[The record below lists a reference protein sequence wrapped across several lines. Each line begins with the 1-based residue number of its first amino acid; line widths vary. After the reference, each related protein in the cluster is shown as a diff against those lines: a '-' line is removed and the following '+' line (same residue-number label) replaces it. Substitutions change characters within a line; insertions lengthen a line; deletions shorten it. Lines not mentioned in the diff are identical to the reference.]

1 MDSKKFTY
9 HEVYSNLE
17 ERGLN
22 ISDRIKPK
30 RTSSV
35 SGLKS
40 VSEDNIKDNKI
51 TNGFYVEDNSFFTHH
66 HSRTENGVFYISCK
80 GNNFI
85 FKTPKLYTFTADLT
99 LGAHTIEGDAGLR
112 FLYGYNKELRNGY
125 VVDFS
130 FNSRSVNVKH
140 GKINKGILSVFE
152 EQNESCSNDLKFFD
166 VSFKND
172 GNKLYAEIFGLNFE
186 FTTEK
191 NYSTGNIGIAFLTN
205 VGEIAVFE
213 SKISSND
220 NLEYNELCEE
230 KTVVIPLRNGG
241 NIPYTLSYNIVS
253 WNETKYLEYKL
264 DGGTQYREKYPEYP
278 RDTDQY
284 SVEKAFFTNPYIAL
298 YRKTDNKELA
308 KHTLYDGK
316 FGVADPGL
324 HWTILRKCFNIKN
337 MPLNGKICLDDN
349 PDISELNIAFGY
361 ESFVATGYRL
371 QEEKDIEFIYDFNSA
386 SIISEGKAIGIEYID
401 VKSHS
406 PKTLCMIPDSVYD
419 RDTVISHLEQNHF
432 FDKSEDI
439 SFNTK
444 VVTDKDKDYIT
455 VKAELLDVYGDF
467 IKKMT
472 HSENEDM
479 FNFSSDPLDIGVY
492 RIKFYAYYGEELFTE
507 KEIVFEVYDSTG
519 KKCAPT
525 ESGLPILFSMPN
537 EQRYLDRDAF
547 DLYNP
552 VPDCNMEHY
561 ISYSGMTGDI
571 GMKKRIWETNQIF
584 GRKWYVWDSDHR
596 TLTKEEFKEY
606 NEDILK
612 NSDYCY
618 YTTPYEWACV
628 RHDIVDTRTYNG
640 NRLIKNLKEFLKIHP
655 EYNVIGLED
664 HHTEISSEQ
673 LVKLLSVCMKDWT
686 EYALDAIE
694 KTVIEQNKWLKSIN
708 PDIKRACYGPFP
720 IYYGSLTTHHG
731 LNYVGSKTEGYLA
744 ETLFDGF
751 AQLEDYPYSCSYNT
765 FKGPGFLMHVLLHN
779 PNLTVYPEEYTS
791 SPGGCIDG
799 AVKDAHPPIGKYDM
813 QPYFNVTHSY
823 EYAFNTSY
831 LTAEGFSYWNTYGF
845 MQRDF
850 TEEFTDAFIK
860 GWKNVR
866 NHKPVRPLKSTAFLS
881 EVSLA
886 EDKVITNGNEFW
898 FSNRSNVGLSY
909 MFETSRFSGLPN
921 GFTVSYK
928 SILNLTSEMTDCIV
942 LPSTSFAPDNVIT
955 HIRKLY
961 NEGVSLYAIGDVKGF
976 EDIFRVEERK
986 TTAEIFKLRT
996 ASGTTENIYPDH
1008 AEFLYVP
1015 ENNNSVALW
1024 AEGLDGE
1031 DYPAIIKG
1039 ERTCLVNASIDQLGH
1054 RTYENHPLFAATNIS
1069 PLVRAMTVQSL
1080 TEISTPVAKSDGAG
1094 LTLFE
1099 DEHGNTLMLVIDY
1112 SDYDLADTERTWES
1126 TVKFN
1131 NIKVT
1136 DIEPLYGKKPA
1147 LLKKDGI
1154 VQGVFFKLHQQECA
1168 LYKLIKE

>member
-1 MDSKKFTY
+1 MDSKKFSFY
-9 HEVYSNLE
+9 EIYSNLT
-17 ERGLN
+17 ERGFN
-22 ISDRIKPK
+22 VSNRIMPK
-30 RTSSV
+30 NNSSL
-35 SGLKS
+35 SELKS
-40 VSEDNIKDNKI
+40 VSEDNIQDNKI
-51 TNGFYVEDNSFFTHH
+51 KNGFYVEDNSFFTHH
-66 HSRTENGVFYISCK
+66 HSKIENGIFYITCK

-85 FKTPKLYTFTADLT
+85 FKTPKLHTFTAELI
-99 LGAHTIEGDAGLR
+99 LGAHTIEGDAGIR
-112 FLYGYNKELRNGY
+112 FIYGYDKEFRNGF
-125 VVDFS
+125 VTDFN
-130 FNSRSVNVKH
+130 FNGQSVNVKH
-140 GKINKGILSVFE
+140 GKLNKGVLTVLE
-152 EQNESCSNDLKFFD
+152 ERNEDCSNDLKAFD
-166 VSFKND
+166 ISFQND
-172 GNKLYAEIFGLNFE
+172 DNKLSIKLFDINLE
-186 FTTEK
+186 FALTDD
-191 NYSTGNIGIAFLTN
+191 YQAGNIGLAFLTN

-220 NLEYNELCEE
+220 NLVCKELSEE
-230 KTVVIPLRNGG
+230 KTVELPLRNGG
-241 NIPYTLSYNIVS
+241 NMPYTLSYRILD
-253 WNETKYLEYKL
+253 WAGTRYLDYEL
-264 DGGTQYREKYPEYP
+264 GGGVQYRKQYQEYP

-284 SVEKAFFTNPYIAL
+284 TVEIDTFTDPYIAL
-298 YRKTDNKELA
+298 YRKTDCKELV
-308 KHTLYDGK
+308 KHLLYDGE

-324 HWTILRKCFNIKN
+324 HWSILRKCFNIKN
-337 MPLNGKICLDDN
+337 MPIKGMICIDEI
-349 PDISELNIAFGY
+349 PDLSDLNIAFGY
-361 ESFVATGYRL
+361 ESFVACGYRM
-371 QEEKDIEFIYDFNSA
+371 QDENNIEFIYDFESA
-386 SIISEGKAIGIEYID
+386 SLISEGKAKGIEYID
-401 VKSHS
+401 VRSHS
-406 PKTLCMIPDSVYD
+406 EKTISLIPDSVYD
-419 RDTVISHLEQNHF
+419 RASVLKHLEQNHF
-432 FDKSEDI
+432 FTETENI
-439 SFNTK
+439 VFNINI
-444 VVTDKDKDYIT
+444 VTNKDKDYISA
-455 VKAELLDVYGDF
+455 KAELLDVYGDLLND
-467 IKKMT
+467 MT
-472 HSENEDM
+472 CSKSDDM
-479 FNFSSDPLDIGVY
+479 VVFSNTPLGVGVY
-492 RIKFYAYYGEELFTE
+492 RARFTAYYGESKFLENET
-507 KEIVFEVYDSTG
+507 VFEVYDTER
-519 KKCAPT
+519 KRCAPI

-537 EQRYLDRDAF
+537 EQKYLDRDGF

-552 VPDCNMEHY
+552 VPNCNMEHY

-571 GMKKRIWETNQIF
+571 GMKKRIWETNEIF

-596 TLTKEEFKEY
+596 TLTKEEFKKY
-606 NEDILK
+606 NEDILRHG
-612 NSDYCY
+612 DYCY

-628 RHDIVDTRTYNG
+628 RHDLIEVRTYNG
-640 NRLIKNLKEFLKIHP
+640 NRLIKDLKKFLKIYP
-655 EYNVIGLED
+655 EYNIIGLED

-708 PDIKRACYGPFP
+708 PNVKRACYGPFP

-731 LNYVGSKTEGYLA
+731 LNYVGSKPEGYLA

-779 PNLTVYPEEYTS
+779 PKLTVYPEEYTS

-831 LTAEGFSYWNTYGF
+831 LTPNGFSYWNTYGF

-860 GWKNVR
+860 GWKNVK
-866 NHKPVRPLKSTAFLS
+866 NHKPVKPLKSIAFLS

-886 EDKVITNGNEFW
+886 EDKVITNSNEFW

-921 GFTVSYK
+921 GFTVSYE

-942 LPSTSFAPDNVIT
+942 LPSTSFAPENVIA

-961 NEGVSLYAIGDVKGF
+961 NDGVSLYAIGDVKGV
-976 EDIFRVEERK
+976 EDIFKVKECK
-986 TTAEIFKLRT
+986 TTAEIYKLRT
-996 ASGTTENIYPDH
+996 ALGTNENIYPDE
-1008 AEFLYVP
+1008 AEFLYDTTNK
-1015 ENNNSVALW
+1015 ESVILW
-1024 AEGLDGE
+1024 AEGVNGE
-1031 DYPAIIKG
+1031 SYPAIIKG

-1054 RTYENHPLFAATNIS
+1054 RTYENHPLFPATNIS
-1069 PLVRAMTVQSL
+1069 PLVRALTVKTL
-1080 TEISTPVAKSDGAG
+1080 TDLSDPIAKSDGAG